1 VPQKEKNFRIMRS
14 LECAILRFPNLQH
27 HRYYQ
32 LLPLPLVSASFRNKS
47 SQSFNTSLVV
57 HKCNGIGLRPP
68 CALPESGHSES
79 LVHGDEDKDVDGSKQ
94 EEKQQVRTPTTTAVT
109 EEANSGTI
117 ISSCLVGL
125 LTGIAVVVFNN
136 AVRHFL
142 PSLAL
147 FPFFFFFFFF
157 FFNLTYTLLPT
168 VSI

>member
-1 VPQKEKNFRIMRS
+1 MPQKEKNFRIMRS

-47 SQSFNTSLVV
+47 SQSFNTSLLV

-94 EEKQQVRTPTTTAVT
+94 EEKQQVRTATTTAVT

-142 PSLAL
+142 PSLGL

-157 FFNLTYTLLPT
+157 L
-168 VSI
+168 I